1 MVFIQSCSH
10 SIIQL
15 MIGNFSVLA
24 SLGYKLIKN
33 IMQNVLSILFCLSLF
48 YLSVT
53 SRVKAYVTVLQF
65 QGVLLTVLLVFP
77 FIGHF
82 SIYALILP
90 ATLFFVKVI
99 LIPKYIKKIIL
110 DLDIKRTIE
119 PTIQQ
124 ITFLLIIIFS
134 MTIIFIISNVLSKST
149 DIETIPFAS
158 GFTAI
163 AVGIFVIIYRKK
175 LIVHVAGFLVLENG
189 IFLFG
194 TAVASELPMMIE
206 IGVLLDVFVVVFLMG
221 IAINKI
227 SSTLSGFDVTALGR
241 LKD

>member
-1 MVFIQSCSH
+1 
-10 SIIQL
+10 
-15 MIGNFSVLA
+15 
-24 SLGYKLIKN
+24 
-33 IMQNVLSILFCLSLF
+33 MQNVLSILFCLSLF

-53 SRVKAYVTVLQF
+53 SRVKAYVAVLRF
-65 QGVLLTVLLVFP
+65 QGILLTVLLVFP
-77 FIGHF
+77 FVNHF
-82 SIYALILP
+82 SIFALILP
-90 ATLFFVKVI
+90 ATLFIIKVMV
-99 LIPKYIKKIIL
+99 IPRYINKIIL
-110 DLDIKRTIE
+110 DLDIKRVIE

-124 ITFLLIIIFS
+124 FTFLLLVIFS
-134 MTIIFIISNVLSKST
+134 MILIFVASSILSKST
-149 DIETIPFAS
+149 DIEIIPFAS
-158 GFTAI
+158 GFSAI
-163 AVGIFVIIYRKK
+163 AVGIFIIIFRKK

-206 IGVLLDVFVVVFLMG
+206 IGTLLDVFVVVFLMG

>member
-1 MVFIQSCSH
+1 
-10 SIIQL
+10 
-15 MIGNFSVLA
+15 
-24 SLGYKLIKN
+24 
-33 IMQNVLSILFCLSLF
+33 MQNVLSIFFCLSLF
-48 YLSVT
+48 YLAVT
-53 SRVKAYVTVLQF
+53 SRVKAYVTVLQI
-65 QGVLLTVLLVFP
+65 QGIILTVLLVFP
-77 FIGHF
+77 FVNHF
-82 SIYALILP
+82 SIFALVLP

-99 LIPKYIKKIIL
+99 LIPRYINKIIL
-110 DLDIKRTIE
+110 DLDIKRLIE

-124 ITFLLIIIFS
+124 FNFLLLIIFS
-134 MTIIFIISNVLSKST
+134 MTIIFIASNILSKST
-149 DIETIPFAS
+149 DIEVIPFAS
-158 GFTAI
+158 GFSAI
-163 AVGIFVIIYRKK
+163 AVGIFIIIFRKK

-227 SSTLSGFDVTALGR
+227 SSTLSGFDVKALER